1 LGTVGI
7 EAVLGLKVG
16 EPVPDFEFET
26 LHEGK
31 KKLSDMRGRYMLLN
45 FWATWCGPCV
55 ASLPVVQELHSKY
68 GGEGRLLVL
77 GVNLDADMDTA
88 RRFSNERKLPWMQGF
103 LGDDAQVP
111 TRLGISSIPA
121 YLLIA
126 PNGKLLHKSYLTETI
141 VEQVEA
147 ALSRPK

>member
-1 LGTVGI
+1 
-7 EAVLGLKVG
+7 
-16 EPVPDFEFET
+16 
-26 LHEGK
+26 
-31 KKLSDMRGRYMLLN
+31 
-45 FWATWCGPCV
+45 
-55 ASLPVVQELHSKY
+55 
-68 GGEGRLLVL
+68 VL

-126 PNGKLLHKSYLTETI
+126 PNGKLLHKSYSAEE
-141 VEQVEA
+141 VAKQVEA